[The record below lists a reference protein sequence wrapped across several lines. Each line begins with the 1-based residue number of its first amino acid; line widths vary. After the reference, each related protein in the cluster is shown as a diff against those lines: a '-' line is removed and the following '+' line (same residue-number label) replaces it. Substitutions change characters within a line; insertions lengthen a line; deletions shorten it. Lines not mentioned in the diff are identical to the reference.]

1 MDNAVRHMNEAWRK
15 AIAREARELAERRR
29 LHALGCPV
37 CFSQLDMESCEE
49 LERALLKDA
58 QALAGATEE
67 RKKLKI

>member
-15 AIAREARELAERRR
+15 AIAREARELAERMR

-37 CFSQLDMESCEE
+37 CFSQLDIESCEA

-58 QALAGATEE
+58 QALADAT
-67 RKKLKI
+67 KKEKN